1 MKEKKFYGW
10 YVVAINAVIG
20 CVLSAGFPQSSM
32 TAGYLAEA
40 MGVSQEAVLVGDTVK
55 TIGIVLSMML
65 SGAAYQKLGLKRSFL
80 ISMAAVVFPLAATP
94 HVTSLAVLYA
104 LKFIQG
110 LSSLVFP
117 LFLVIIM
124 DWIAER
130 DRGLST
136 AIYTGVFYGGAGIG
150 GTFSGFVIEKLGWQ
164 ASFYALAAL
173 QAAVSLVWFLTVR
186 EKARQQAAAETA
198 SGGGAYRTMLKRP
211 LVWLL
216 VISLIATTW
225 SVQAISVDMSLF
237 GSALGY
243 GDLETGKLM
252 SAITIGIIASC
263 MVSGKLSDLLAA
275 RSRSKAAA
283 RIAAL
288 AVGCIVIVVSVAA
301 LLLAD
306 LSRFGVFYGL
316 VLFFSFGAAWGLGS
330 FYCIL
335 PELFDEETVPVATGF
350 IGGCGDVGMTLGPVG
365 VGILCGVRGYWGLG
379 WSLCAVIALA
389 SLGSC
394 MAMIRMTRQM
404 SERSK

>member
-1 MKEKKFYGW
+1 MKAKKFYGW

-20 CVLSAGFPQSSM
+20 CILSAGFSQSSM

-40 MGVSQEAVLVGDTVK
+40 MGASQETVLVGDTIK
-55 TIGIVLSMML
+55 TIGIVLAMML
-65 SGAAYQKLGLKRSFL
+65 SGIAYQKLGLKKSFL

-94 HVTSLAVLYA
+94 HVTSLTVLYV

-110 LSSLVFP
+110 FSSLVFP
-117 LFLVIIM
+117 LFLVVIM
-124 DWIAER
+124 DWIEEK

-136 AIYTGVFYGGAGIG
+136 AVYTGVFYGGAGIG
-150 GTFSGFVIEKLGWQ
+150 GTFSGFIIEKLSWQ
-164 ASFYALAAL
+164 ASFYALAIL
-173 QAAVSLVWFLTVR
+173 QAAVALVWLFTVR
-186 EKARQQAAAETA
+186 EKERKAETEA
-198 SGGGAYRTMLKRP
+198 KSSGGAFQTMLKKP

-216 VISLIATTW
+216 VISFIATTW

-237 GSALGY
+237 GTALGY

-252 SAITIGIIASC
+252 SAITIGIIAAC
-263 MVSGKLSDLLAA
+263 MVSGKLSDFLAA
-275 RSRSKAAA
+275 RSRNKAAA
-283 RIAAL
+283 RIWAHAA
-288 AVGCIVIVVSVAA
+288 GCVVIIVSVAA

-306 LSRFGVFYGL
+306 LSGFAVFYGL

-379 WSLCAVIALA
+379 WGLCAVIALT
-389 SLGSC
+389 SLVSC
-394 MAMIRMTRQM
+394 LVIIRMTKRM
-404 SERSK
+404 GERSK